1 MICVLHVTAPA
12 RQHPAT
18 IRAQSRIQI
27 QIPRSLLD
35 ETRRD
40 GTRTRTRTRTGG
52 NHTLSINARRKSP
65 HGRTRKRTRGS
76 QTKWGRAASGGNY
89 HLRAVIVL
97 LKANQAVASHARA
110 QTVDPLSDRYCALER
125 PLCDAACDLVSDRG
139 ARGGRGRAR
148 MIRTTGG
155 VCHARRRR
163 ARSRQGR
170 EHFGFPG
177 GRGLPR
183 LKSLLPAQHRRHS
196 AEDPS
201 RARRRPAAPAPSLEW
216 NAPGA

>member
-1 MICVLHVTAPA
+1 MGRERERERGP
-12 RQHPAT
+12 
-18 IRAQSRIQI
+18 
-27 QIPRSLLD
+27 
-35 ETRRD
+35 
-40 GTRTRTRTRTGG
+40 GG

-163 ARSRQGR
+163 ARTDIDAQRT
-170 EHFGFPG
+170 G
-177 GRGLPR
+177 GTDCLDMCSGLPA
-183 LKSLLPAQHRRHS
+183 LNVGN
-196 AEDPS
+196 
-201 RARRRPAAPAPSLEW
+201 RPARCKRDAPAADTRRTACL
-216 NAPGA
+216 NAMNKKQKQLAKHSRTQRWAARSSGS